1 MKKIWQG
8 LCLALAAAFYLLAV
22 SARGEMGQNENVICV
37 KLQNYFL
44 DVQEAEQIL
53 HSEEKLEEPFR
64 CLFWGSLGK
73 RQMENPTLMRNTE
86 VSCVGIY
93 GDGNLYDERIH
104 TLSKEDLDGCILDE
118 KTAVEL
124 FGTVQAVGKEITM
137 GGRAYTVRQV
147 LRTREREALFSAGD
161 EQQFTWVNLS
171 RGEDASWTAAQEFLM
186 RNNCQGEIVDGSF
199 LKGSLGFVLALT
211 LVLALWVQL
220 FRRDFVRET
229 HKKIRESVG
238 MLYWGVLFLGIFG
251 LFYIFVRYLADPQ
264 MIPSRW
270 SDFSFWSELF
280 DQQGEKFYR
289 FLQSEKPFWAMEQ
302 LRSFGKGIGACVM
315 TLLFAAVSE
324 KRSHVR

>member
-1 MKKIWQG
+1 M
-8 LCLALAAAFYLLAV
+8 
-22 SARGEMGQNENVICV
+22 
-37 KLQNYFL
+37 
-44 DVQEAEQIL
+44 
-53 HSEEKLEEPFR
+53 
-64 CLFWGSLGK
+64 
-73 RQMENPTLMRNTE
+73 
-86 VSCVGIY
+86 
-93 GDGNLYDERIH
+93 
-104 TLSKEDLDGCILDE
+104 
-118 KTAVEL
+118 
-124 FGTVQAVGKEITM
+124 
-137 GGRAYTVRQV
+137 
-147 LRTREREALFSAGD
+147 FSAGD

-229 HKKIRESVG
+229 HKKIRESAG